1 MKVLIGSYTSWWG
14 PYQLAEK
21 LCFWVKDVED
31 EFGMKSKPDWV
42 HSFGEWLAHGE
53 IHPEPKVGET
63 TSWNRERKITLL
75 NKTLTWI
82 YSKKKRKVEVHIDK
96 WDTWS
101 MDHTLAEI
109 ALPMLKQLK
118 ATKQGYAMVE
128 VEDVPIAL
136 QVHVNSEWSPQGELF
151 DFPIVE
157 DDKSVGELRWNY
169 VLGEM
174 IFAFEHKLDDSW
186 QEEFRSG
193 EHDIQWKRCEN
204 GMSQMVDGPN
214 NTYKCDY
221 EGMQKVEDRIQ
232 NGFRLF
238 GRYYQNLWD

>member
-1 MKVLIGSYTSWWG
+1 MKVRIGPYTSWIG

-21 LCFWVKDVED
+21 LCFWVKDVDD
-31 EFGMKSKPDWV
+31 EFGIKSKPGWV

-53 IHPEPKVGET
+53 IQPEPKVGET
-63 TSWNRERKITLL
+63 TSWDRERKITLL
-75 NKTLTWI
+75 NKALTWVH
-82 YSKKKRKVEVHIDK
+82 SKKERKVEVHIDK

-118 ATKQGYAMVE
+118 ATKHGSAYVDNK
-128 VEDVPIAL
+128 DVPESL
-136 QVHVNSEWSPQGELF
+136 QVTTRSEWSDQGELF
-151 DFPIVE
+151 DYSIIEEGPSLV
-157 DDKSVGELRWNY
+157 ELRWNY
-169 VLGEM
+169 VLDEM

-186 QEEFRSG
+186 EQEFRSG
-193 EHDIQWKRCEN
+193 EHDIRWKKCEN

-238 GRYYQNLWD
+238 GRYYQSLWD

>member
-1 MKVLIGSYTSWWG
+1 MKVRIGSYTSWWG

-31 EFGMKSKPDWV
+31 EFGIKSKPDWV

-53 IHPEPKVGET
+53 VQPEPTVGET
-63 TSWNRERKITLL
+63 TSWDRERKITLL
-75 NKTLTWI
+75 NKALTWI
-82 YSKKKRKVEVHIDK
+82 DSKKKRKVEVHIDK

-118 ATKQGYAMVE
+118 ATKHGYAMVE
-128 VEDVPIAL
+128 VEDVPETL
-136 QVHVNSEWSPQGELF
+136 QVMVRSEWSNQEELF
-151 DFPIVE
+151 DFPVIE
-157 DDKSVGELRWNY
+157 DGPSVGELRWDY
-169 VLGEM
+169 VLDEM

-186 QEEFRSG
+186 EDAFRSG
-193 EHDIQWKRCEN
+193 EHDIQWKKCED

-221 EGMQKVEDRIQ
+221 EGMRKVEERIQ

-238 GRYYQNLWD
+238 GTYYQNLWD